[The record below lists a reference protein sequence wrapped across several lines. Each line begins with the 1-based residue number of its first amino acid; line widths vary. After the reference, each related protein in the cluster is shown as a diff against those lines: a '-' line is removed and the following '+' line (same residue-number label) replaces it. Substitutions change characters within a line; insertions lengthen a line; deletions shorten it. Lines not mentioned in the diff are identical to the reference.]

1 MPNKRRYLYMHK
13 GDNEWLACDR
23 PTDDTAGEWDEMWA
37 DLKKDCP
44 HEIEISDDM
53 SCNDEYGE
61 TPEWVDITIHDEG
74 VLFFKMARGALE
86 GIKGARA
93 VVFDTNSSINMFD
106 VVISEDW
113 GGWDYARL
121 EVFKGYAYF
130 TFRGK
135 HSSAE
140 VEVNITEQFNQAI
153 GE

>member
-1 MPNKRRYLYMHK
+1 MANKRRYMYMHK
-13 GDNEWLACDR
+13 GDNEWLACDP
-23 PTDDTAGEWDEMWA
+23 PTDDSLEEWNNAWA

-53 SCNDEYGE
+53 SCNEEYGE
-61 TPEWVDITIHDEG
+61 TPEWVDVTIHDEG
-74 VLFFKMARGALE
+74 VLAFKMARGVVDGL
-86 GIKGARA
+86 KGARS
-93 VVFDTNSSINMFD
+93 VTFDRHFD
-106 VVISEDW
+106 LDVSEEW
-113 GGWDYARL
+113 GGWGYTRL
-121 EVFKGYAYF
+121 EIFEGSAYL

>member
-1 MPNKRRYLYMHK
+1 MTNKRRYLYMHK

-23 PTDDTAGEWDEMWA
+23 PTDDTAGEWDKAWA

-53 SCNDEYGE
+53 SCNEEYGE
-61 TPEWVDITIHDEG
+61 TPEWVDVTIHDEG
-74 VLFFKMARGALE
+74 VLAFKMARGVVDGL
-86 GIKGARA
+86 KGARS
-93 VVFDTNSSINMFD
+93 VTFDRHFD
-106 VVISEDW
+106 LDVSEEW
-113 GGWDYARL
+113 GGWGYTRL
-121 EVFKGYAYF
+121 EIFEGSAYL

-135 HSSAE
+135 HCSAE

>member
-1 MPNKRRYLYMHK
+1 MTNKRRYLYMHK

-23 PTDDTAGEWDEMWA
+23 PTDDTAGEWDKAWA

-53 SCNDEYGE
+53 SCNEEYGV
-61 TPEWVDITIHDEG
+61 TPEWVDVTIHDEG
-74 VLFFKMARGALE
+74 VLFFKMARGVVDGL
-86 GIKGARA
+86 KGARS
-93 VVFDTNSSINMFD
+93 VTFDRHFD
-106 VVISEDW
+106 LDVSEEW
-113 GGWDYARL
+113 GGWGYTRL
-121 EVFKGYAYF
+121 EIFEGGAYL

-135 HSSAE
+135 HCSAE